1 MKKFIWILW
10 AVVLFSTV
18 DLCAQTVKGIPYQTV
33 VRDAEGNPMSD
44 QEVTVRFYIQR
55 TLSSRA
61 DAEPLLLY
69 SETHTTVSDANGL
82 VTLQMGEGEPLE
94 GSFDAVDWWGKIS
107 VKIELELTGS
117 GEVLFTTTQE
127 LASVPYALSAENALL
142 IKSEDG
148 TRWSIECDNDG
159 TLKTTKIP
167 QRYTKLVF
175 SDEFDGSGL
184 PDDSKWG
191 YEEGYV
197 RNGEE
202 QYYTVARRENCYLSD
217 GYLHIVCRNDSAL
230 IEDALYEKPW
240 SAGGSHGY
248 RADTII
254 PVTSASVI
262 TKGKFAFTYGRVEVR
277 AKLPVCL
284 GSWPAIWMFPQDR
297 SDWPACG
304 EIDIIEHVG
313 YDPNNIYFTVHS
325 TELNSNNQPNRY
337 ASSAPIQN
345 PEDWHVYAFEW
356 QPDRLMWYIDDELQF
371 TVVRSRV
378 YSDSNWPFNK
388 DFYLLLNFAFGGGW
402 GGREG
407 IDPEALPLE
416 YVIDYVRVYQ

>member
-1 MKKFIWILW
+1 MKKLIWILW

-33 VRDAEGNPMSD
+33 VRDAEGNPMGD

-82 VTLQMGEGEPLE
+82 VTLQVGEGEPLE

-117 GEVLFTTTQE
+117 GEALFTTTQE

-148 TRWSIECDNDG
+148 TQWSIECDNDG

-337 ASSAPIQN
+337 ASSVPIQN

-407 IDPEALPLE
+407 IDLEALPLE

>member
-1 MKKFIWILW
+1 MKKLIWILW

-82 VTLQMGEGEPLE
+82 VTLQVGEGEPLE

-117 GEVLFTTTQE
+117 GEALFTTTQE

-148 TRWSIECDNDG
+148 TQWSIECDNDG
-159 TLKTTKIP
+159 TLKTTKRP

-197 RNGEE
+197 RAIGVSNFLPHHLEKL
-202 QYYTVARRENCYLSD
+202 LSFRVTPMVNQLEVHP
-217 GYLHIVCRNDSAL
+217 GYSQRALVTLCQEHGIVVEGWSPFGRGAVLKDATINAIADAHECTAAQVCLAFCRQL
-230 IEDALYEKPW
+230 KV
-240 SAGGSHGY
+240 
-248 RADTII
+248 I
-254 PVTSASVI
+254 PLPKSSASNRMVSNLDFLDI
-262 TKGKFAFTYGRVEVR
+262 TLSTAEMGQLLALDDI
-277 AKLPVCL
+277 KL
-284 GSWPAIWMFPQDR
+284 GYSR
-297 SDWPACG
+297 
-304 EIDIIEHVG
+304 EH
-313 YDPNNIYFTVHS
+313 
-325 TELNSNNQPNRY
+325 
-337 ASSAPIQN
+337 
-345 PEDWHVYAFEW
+345 
-356 QPDRLMWYIDDELQF
+356 PDR
-371 TVVRSRV
+371 
-378 YSDSNWPFNK
+378 
-388 DFYLLLNFAFGGGW
+388 
-402 GGREG
+402 
-407 IDPEALPLE
+407 
-416 YVIDYVRVYQ
+416 

>member
-1 MKKFIWILW
+1 MKRIILAIL
-10 AVVLFSTV
+10 AVALFSVTN
-18 DLCAQTVKGIPYQTV
+18 LSAQTIKGIPYQTV
-33 VRDAEGNPMSD
+33 VRDAEGNPVPN

-55 TLSSRA
+55 TISSRSDA
-61 DAEPLLLY
+61 DPQLLY
-69 SETHTTVSDANGL
+69 SETQTTESDANGL
-82 VTLQMGEGEPLE
+82 VSLQVGQGTPLE
-94 GSFDAVDWWGKIS
+94 GSFDAVDWWGKVSIK
-107 VKIELELTGS
+107 VELDLPGTG
-117 GEVLFTTTQE
+117 ERTFTTTQS
-127 LASVPYALSAENALL
+127 LASVPYALSAEKALL
-142 IKSEDG
+142 LKSDDG
-148 TRWSIECDNDG
+148 TQWSLECDNNG
-159 TLKTTKIP
+159 NLKSVKIP
-167 QRYTKLVF
+167 RNYTKLVF
-175 SDEFDGSGL
+175 SDEFDGTGL

-191 YEEGYV
+191 YEEGYT

-202 QYYTVARRENCYLSD
+202 QYYTVARKENCYMD
-217 GYLHIVCRNDSAL
+217 GGYLHIVCRNDSSV
-230 IEDALYEKPW
+230 IENALYEKPW
-240 SAGGSHGY
+240 GEGGSHGY

-254 PVTSASVI
+254 PITSASVV

-325 TELNSNNQPNRY
+325 TKYNSNNQPNRY
-337 ASSAPIQN
+337 ASSAHIDD
-345 PEDWHVYAFEW
+345 PEAWHVYAFEW
-356 QPDRLMWYIDDELQF
+356 HPDRLMWYIDDELQF
-371 TVVRSRV
+371 TVLRGRT

-407 IDPEALPLE
+407 IDVDALPLE
-416 YVIDYVRVYQ
+416 YLIDYVRIYQ

>member
-1 MKKFIWILW
+1 MKKLIWILW

-33 VRDAEGNPMSD
+33 VRDAEGNPMGD

-82 VTLQMGEGEPLE
+82 VTLQVGEGEPLE

-117 GEVLFTTTQE
+117 GEALFTTTQE

-148 TRWSIECDNDG
+148 TQWSIECDNDG

>member
-1 MKKFIWILW
+1 MKKLIWILW

-82 VTLQMGEGEPLE
+82 VTLQVGEGEPLE

-117 GEVLFTTTQE
+117 GEALFTTTQE

-148 TRWSIECDNDG
+148 TQWSIECDNDG

>member
-1 MKKFIWILW
+1 MKKLIWILW

-82 VTLQMGEGEPLE
+82 VTLQVGEGEPLE

-117 GEVLFTTTQE
+117 GEALFTTTQE
-127 LASVPYALSAENALL
+127 LTSVPYALSAENALL

-148 TRWSIECDNDG
+148 TQWSIECDNDG

>member
-82 VTLQMGEGEPLE
+82 VTLQVGEGEPLE

-117 GEVLFTTTQE
+117 DEALFTTTQE

>member
-1 MKKFIWILW
+1 MKKLIWILW

-44 QEVTVRFYIQR
+44 QGVTVRFYIQR

-82 VTLQMGEGEPLE
+82 VTLQVGEGEPLE

-117 GEVLFTTTQE
+117 GEALFTTTQE

-148 TRWSIECDNDG
+148 TQWSIECDNDG

>member
-1 MKKFIWILW
+1 MKKLIWILW

-33 VRDAEGNPMSD
+33 VRDAEGNPMGD

-82 VTLQMGEGEPLE
+82 VTLQVGEGEPLE

-107 VKIELELTGS
+107 VKVELELTGS
-117 GEVLFTTTQE
+117 GEALFTTTQE

-148 TRWSIECDNDG
+148 TQWSIECDNDG

-407 IDPEALPLE
+407 IDLEALPLE

>member
-1 MKKFIWILW
+1 M
-10 AVVLFSTV
+10 
-18 DLCAQTVKGIPYQTV
+18 G
-33 VRDAEGNPMSD
+33 D

-82 VTLQMGEGEPLE
+82 VTLQVGEGEPLE

-117 GEVLFTTTQE
+117 GEALFTTTQE

-148 TRWSIECDNDG
+148 TQWSIECDNDG

-407 IDPEALPLE
+407 IDLEALPLE

>member
-1 MKKFIWILW
+1 MKRIILAIL
-10 AVVLFSTV
+10 AVALFSVTN
-18 DLCAQTVKGIPYQTV
+18 LSAQTIKGIPYQTV
-33 VRDAEGNPMSD
+33 VRDAEGNPVPN

-55 TLSSRA
+55 TISSRSDA
-61 DAEPLLLY
+61 DPQLLY
-69 SETHTTVSDANGL
+69 SETQTTESDANGL
-82 VTLQMGEGEPLE
+82 VSLQVGQGTPLE
-94 GSFDAVDWWGKIS
+94 GSFDAVDWWGKVSIK
-107 VKIELELTGS
+107 VELDLPGTG
-117 GEVLFTTTQE
+117 ERTFTTTQS
-127 LASVPYALSAENALL
+127 LASVPYALSAEKALL
-142 IKSEDG
+142 LKSDDG
-148 TRWSIECDNDG
+148 TQWSLECDNNG
-159 TLKTTKIP
+159 NLKSVKIP
-167 QRYTKLVF
+167 RNYTKLVF
-175 SDEFDGSGL
+175 SDEFDGTGL

-202 QYYTVARRENCYLSD
+202 QYYTVAREENCYKEG
-217 GYLHIVCRNDSAL
+217 GYLHIVCRNDSSV
-230 IEDALYEKPW
+230 IENALYEKPW
-240 SAGGSHGY
+240 GAGGSHGN

-254 PVTSASVI
+254 PITSASVV

-313 YDPNNIYFTVHS
+313 YDPYNIYFTVHS
-325 TELNSNNQPNRY
+325 TKYNGNNQPNRY
-337 ASSAPIQN
+337 ASSAHIDD
-345 PEDWHVYAFEW
+345 PEAWHVYAFEW
-356 QPDRLMWYIDDELQF
+356 HPDRLMWYIDDELQF
-371 TVVRSRV
+371 TVLRGRT

-407 IDPEALPLE
+407 IDVDALPLE
-416 YVIDYVRVYQ
+416 YLIDYVRIYQ

>member
-1 MKKFIWILW
+1 MKKLIWILW

-33 VRDAEGNPMSD
+33 VRDAEGNPMGD

-117 GEVLFTTTQE
+117 GEALFTTTQE

-148 TRWSIECDNDG
+148 TQWSIECDNDG

>member
-1 MKKFIWILW
+1 MKKLIWILW

-33 VRDAEGNPMSD
+33 VRDAEGNPMGD
-44 QEVTVRFYIQR
+44 QGVTVRFYIQR

-82 VTLQMGEGEPLE
+82 VTLQVGEGEPLE

-117 GEVLFTTTQE
+117 GEALFTTTQE

-148 TRWSIECDNDG
+148 TQWSIECDNDG

-356 QPDRLMWYIDDELQF
+356 QPDRLMWYIDNELQF

>member
-1 MKKFIWILW
+1 M
-10 AVVLFSTV
+10 
-18 DLCAQTVKGIPYQTV
+18 G
-33 VRDAEGNPMSD
+33 D
-44 QEVTVRFYIQR
+44 QGVTVRFYIQR

-82 VTLQMGEGEPLE
+82 VTLQVGEGEPLE

-117 GEVLFTTTQE
+117 GEALFTTTQE

-148 TRWSIECDNDG
+148 TQWSIECDNDG

-356 QPDRLMWYIDDELQF
+356 QPDRLMWYIDNELQF

>member
-1 MKKFIWILW
+1 M
-10 AVVLFSTV
+10 
-18 DLCAQTVKGIPYQTV
+18 G
-33 VRDAEGNPMSD
+33 D

-82 VTLQMGEGEPLE
+82 VTLQVGEGEPLE

-117 GEVLFTTTQE
+117 GEALFTTTQE

-148 TRWSIECDNDG
+148 TQWSIECDNDG

>member
-82 VTLQMGEGEPLE
+82 VTLQVGEGEPLE

-117 GEVLFTTTQE
+117 GEALFTTTQE

-148 TRWSIECDNDG
+148 TQWSIECDNDG

-240 SAGGSHGY
+240 SASGSHGY

-407 IDPEALPLE
+407 IDLEALPLE